1 LAKLTDLKELLNL
14 LIKKGASDLHLSV
27 GSPPHIRIDE
37 KLIPCEYD
45 KLSNEEIKSLIYTLL
60 SEDQKQKL
68 EKDLELDMSFGL
80 GDEARFRAN
89 MFYQRGNLGMALR
102 VLPAHIMSFEEC
114 GLPVN
119 VLVDLCKKNKGLVLV
134 TGATGSGKSTTLA
147 SMVEFINNDRPVHI
161 VTIEDPIEY
170 IYEGKKAVIDQRE
183 VGHDT
188 HSFATALKHVLR
200 QDPDVILVGEM
211 RDLES
216 IELALNA
223 AETGH
228 LVLATL
234 HTSDCAQTINRIIDV
249 FPQHQQEQARVQL
262 SFVLNAVLAQQL
274 VPKTE
279 TTGRV
284 LALEVLKLTAAVRSL
299 VRDRKVHQIYSVIQ
313 TSQKEGMKTM
323 NQSLYELYQTQ
334 KITYEDAI
342 ARTSEI
348 DDLKRMLK
356 SGV

>member
-1 LAKLTDLKELLNL
+1 MAKLTDLKELLNL

-68 EKDLELDMSFGL
+68 VKDLELDMSFGL

>member
-1 LAKLTDLKELLNL
+1 MAKLTDLKELLNL

-68 EKDLELDMSFGL
+68 VKDLELDMSFGL

-234 HTSDCAQTINRIIDV
+234 HTSDSAQTINRIIDV

>member
-1 LAKLTDLKELLNL
+1 MTKLTDLKEILNSL
-14 LIKKGASDLHLSV
+14 VKKDASDLHLSA
-27 GSPPHIRIDE
+27 GSVPHIRIDE
-37 KLIPCEYD
+37 KLVPCEYD
-45 KLSNEEIKSLIYTLL
+45 QLSNEDIKSLVYAIL
-60 SEDQKQKL
+60 SEDQKNTL

-80 GDEARFRAN
+80 GDMARFRVN
-89 MFYQRGNLGMALR
+89 MFYQKGNIGVAIRALP
-102 VLPAHIMSFEEC
+102 VHIRSFEEC

-170 IYEGKKAVIDQRE
+170 VYKGKKAVIDQRE

-188 HSFATALKHVLR
+188 HSFSEALKHVLR
-200 QDPDVILVGEM
+200 QDPDVILIGEM
-211 RDLES
+211 RDLVS
-216 IELALNA
+216 IELALSA

-249 FPQHQQEQARVQL
+249 FPQHQQEQVRVQL
-262 SFVLNAVLAQQL
+262 SFVLNAILAQQL
-274 VPKTE
+274 IPKRDS
-279 TTGRV
+279 TGRV
-284 LALEVLKLTAAVRSL
+284 LALEVLRLTPAVRSL
-299 VRDRKVHQIYSVIQ
+299 IRERKVHQIYSVIQ
-313 TSQKEGMKTM
+313 TSQKEGMRTM

-334 KITYEDAI
+334 NISYEEAI
-342 ARTSEI
+342 ARTSEV

>member
-1 LAKLTDLKELLNL
+1 LSKLSDLKKILTK
-14 LIKKGASDLHLSV
+14 LIEDGASDLHLSV
-27 GSPPHIRIDE
+27 DSAPHIRVDE
-37 KLIPCEYD
+37 KLVPCEYD
-45 KLSNEEIKSLIYTLL
+45 PLSGEDIRALLYPLL
-60 SEDQKQKL
+60 SEAQKKSL
-68 EKDLELDMSFGL
+68 EKELELDMSFGL
-80 GDEARFRAN
+80 KDKARFRAN
-89 MFYQRGNLGMALR
+89 IFYQRGNIGAAIR
-102 VLPAHIMSFEEC
+102 ALPAHIMSFEEC

-119 VLVDLCKKNKGLVLV
+119 VMIDLCKMNKGLVLV

-170 IYEGKKAVIDQRE
+170 IYTGKKAVIDQRE

-188 HSFATALKHVLR
+188 HSFANALKHVLR
-200 QDPDVILVGEM
+200 QDPDVILIGEM

-234 HTSDCAQTINRIIDV
+234 HTSDSAQTINRIIDV
-249 FPQHQQEQARVQL
+249 FPQHQQEQVRVQL
-262 SFVLNAVLAQQL
+262 SFVLKSILAQQL
-274 VPKTE
+274 IPKPE
-279 TTGRV
+279 GRGRS
-284 LALEVLKLTAAVRSL
+284 LGLEVLMMTPAVRSL
-299 VRDRKVHQIYSVIQ
+299 IREQKVHQIYSVIQ
-313 TSQKEGMKTM
+313 TSQKEGMRTM
-323 NQSLYELYQTQ
+323 NQSLYELYRMQ
-334 KITYEDAI
+334 KISYEEAI
-342 ARTSEI
+342 SRTNEV

>member
-1 LAKLTDLKELLNL
+1 MAKLTDLKEILNL
-14 LIKKGASDLHLSV
+14 LVEKNASDLHLSV
-27 GSPPHIRIDE
+27 GFPPHIRIDE
-37 KLIPCEYD
+37 KLIACEYD
-45 KLSNEEIKSLIYTLL
+45 PLSNEDVKSLVYSIL
-60 SEDQKQKL
+60 SEDQKKTL
-68 EKDLELDMSFGL
+68 EDNLELDMSFGL
-80 GDEARFRAN
+80 GDVARFRVN
-89 MFYQRGNLGMALR
+89 VFYQRGNIGMAIR
-102 VLPAHIMSFEEC
+102 ALPAHIMSFEEC

-147 SMVEFINNDRPVHI
+147 SMVEFINNDRPVHV

-170 IYEGKKAVIDQRE
+170 LYKGKKAVIDQRE

-188 HSFATALKHVLR
+188 HSFAEALKHVLR
-200 QDPDVILVGEM
+200 QDPDVILIGEM

-234 HTSDCAQTINRIIDV
+234 HTSDSAQTINRIIDV
-249 FPQHQQEQARVQL
+249 FPQHQQEQVRVQL

-279 TTGRV
+279 GSGRC
-284 LALEVLKLTAAVRSL
+284 LALEILRLTPAVRSL
-299 VRDRKVHQIYSVIQ
+299 IRDQKVHQIYSVIQ
-313 TSQKEGMKTM
+313 TSQKEGMRTM
-323 NQSLYELYQTQ
+323 NQSLYELYRTQ
-334 KITYEDAI
+334 KISYEDAI
-342 ARTSEI
+342 SRTSEI

>member
-68 EKDLELDMSFGL
+68 VKDLELDMSFGL

>member
-234 HTSDCAQTINRIIDV
+234 HTSDSAQTINRIIDV

>member
-1 LAKLTDLKELLNL
+1 MTKLTDLKEILNL
-14 LIKKGASDLHLSV
+14 LIKKGASDLHLSA
-27 GSPPHIRIDE
+27 GSVPHIRVDE
-37 KLIPCEYD
+37 KLVSCEYD
-45 KLSNEEIKSLIYTLL
+45 ELSNEDIKSLVYAIL
-60 SEDQKQKL
+60 SEDQKNTL

-80 GDEARFRAN
+80 GNVARFRVN
-89 MFYQRGNLGMALR
+89 MFYQKGNIGVAIRALP
-102 VLPAHIMSFEEC
+102 VHIRSFEEC

-119 VLVDLCKKNKGLVLV
+119 VLADLCKKNKGLVLV

-188 HSFATALKHVLR
+188 HSFSEALKHVLR
-200 QDPDVILVGEM
+200 QDPDVILIGEM

-234 HTSDCAQTINRIIDV
+234 HTSDCVQTINRIIDV
-249 FPQHQQEQARVQL
+249 FPQHQQEQVRVQL
-262 SFVLNAVLAQQL
+262 SFVLKAVLAQQL
-274 VPKTE
+274 IPKTDS
-279 TTGRV
+279 TGRV
-284 LALEVLKLTAAVRSL
+284 LALEVLRLTPAVKSL
-299 VRDRKVHQIYSVIQ
+299 IRDQKAHQIYSVIQ

-323 NQSLYELYQTQ
+323 NQSLYELYRTQ
-334 KITYEDAI
+334 NISYEEAI
-342 ARTSEI
+342 ARTGEV

-356 SGV
+356 AGV

>member
-68 EKDLELDMSFGL
+68 VKDLELDMSFGL

-234 HTSDCAQTINRIIDV
+234 HTSDSAQTINRIIDV

>member
-1 LAKLTDLKELLNL
+1 
-14 LIKKGASDLHLSV
+14 
-27 GSPPHIRIDE
+27 
-37 KLIPCEYD
+37 
-45 KLSNEEIKSLIYTLL
+45 
-60 SEDQKQKL
+60 
-68 EKDLELDMSFGL
+68 
-80 GDEARFRAN
+80 
-89 MFYQRGNLGMALR
+89 
-102 VLPAHIMSFEEC
+102 
-114 GLPVN
+114 
-119 VLVDLCKKNKGLVLV
+119 
-134 TGATGSGKSTTLA
+134 
-147 SMVEFINNDRPVHI
+147 
-161 VTIEDPIEY
+161 
-170 IYEGKKAVIDQRE
+170 
-183 VGHDT
+183 
-188 HSFATALKHVLR
+188 
-200 QDPDVILVGEM
+200 M

-234 HTSDCAQTINRIIDV
+234 HTSDSAQTINRIIDV